1 MVVNNM
7 HFTVNGFQ
15 QYALKHNTHLRTF
28 CRLHKNDHYFILLVQ
43 QGRVGMGKTKQ
54 ICANG
59 IIKIL
64 KVKMSDLKGFVQTG
78 FFK

>member
-1 MVVNNM
+1 M
-7 HFTVNGFQ
+7 
-15 QYALKHNTHLRTF
+15 AL
-28 CRLHKNDHYFILLVQ
+28 Q

-64 KVKMSDLKGFVQTG
+64 KVKMSDLKGFVQTV
-78 FFK
+78 FLNSKFYVLIIEK